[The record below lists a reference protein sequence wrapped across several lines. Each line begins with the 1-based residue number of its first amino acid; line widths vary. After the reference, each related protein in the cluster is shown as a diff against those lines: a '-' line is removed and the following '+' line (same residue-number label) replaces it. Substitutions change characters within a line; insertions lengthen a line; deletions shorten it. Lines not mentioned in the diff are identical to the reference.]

1 VIRAPAAVALALG
14 VTLRPGVARA
24 DGMAP
29 PAGEMAPP
37 DPPPAPTPRRPDL
50 TIRLALLGDYRSLLD
65 LSALGGGAALSI
77 GRADDRYAMQ
87 LELRALTGR
96 TWGGL
101 STLEVGAGASGEVQI
116 VGGAFV
122 GAGAGLAV
130 FGVRRATDGSELL
143 SVGPEV
149 YARAGYRFGSHA
161 APFLALDLGG
171 QLQGG
176 GRDGTTIATP
186 VWGPTLAVG
195 YTF

>member
-1 VIRAPAAVALALG
+1 VTRRPALVAAAFTLALAAPLW
-14 VTLRPGVARA
+14 PCVARA
-24 DGMAP
+24 GEDAAQTEP
-29 PAGEMAPP
+29 PAA
-37 DPPPAPTPRRPDL
+37 PAPRPSEL
-50 TIRLALLGDYRSLLD
+50 TLRLALLGDYRSLLD
-65 LSALGGGAALSI
+65 LSAFGGGLALSI
-77 GRADDRYAMQ
+77 GRAHDRYAGQ
-87 LELRALTGR
+87 FELRAITGR

-101 STLEVGAGASGEVQI
+101 STLEVGAGASGEAKI

-130 FGVRRATDGSELL
+130 FGVRRATDGGELL

-149 YARAGYRFGSHA
+149 YARAGYRFGSRA
-161 APFLALDLGG
+161 APFLALDLGA